1 VQLDPHSSPGNNLLR
16 ITNPARGT
24 VLAERVKV
32 ADTSIT
38 RFIGLLGRR
47 GLPAG
52 EGLLIK
58 PSNGVHTLGMRFSID
73 VLLLDRAGFVVAA
86 YNNLRP
92 FRVTRLNWKAAMALE
107 LPPGTIGGSRTERGD
122 QLLIAPAL

>member
-1 VQLDPHSSPGNNLLR
+1 MRPDLPSPPGNNLLR
-16 ITNPARGT
+16 VTNPAKGT

-32 ADTSIT
+32 ADTSLT

-58 PSNGVHTLGMRFSID
+58 PSNGVHTLGMRFTID
-73 VLLLDRAGFVVAA
+73 VVLLDRAGVVLVA
-86 YNNLRP
+86 YRDLRP
-92 FRVTRLNWKAAMALE
+92 FRVTRLNWKATMALE
-107 LPPGTIGGSRTERGD
+107 LPPGMIASSRTEPGD

>member
-1 VQLDPHSSPGNNLLR
+1 MQLDSPSSPGNHLLR
-16 ITNPARGT
+16 VTNPARGT
-24 VLAERVKV
+24 VLAERVKL

-47 GLPAG
+47 DLPAG

-73 VLLLDRAGFVVAA
+73 VLLLDRAGVVLAA
-86 YNNLRP
+86 YKNLRP

-107 LPPGTIGGSRTERGD
+107 LPPGTIAGSRTQPED
-122 QLLIAPAL
+122 QLLIASAL